1 MNMFVKQ
8 SNDFMYKVTIKN
20 ITRFELAMDHISID
34 MSFWQ
39 TIITIQQAKDWTKMA
54 KLARINDSVVG
65 QYVRVVVTIAL

>member
-39 TIITIQQAKDWTKMA
+39 TIITIQQAKD
-54 KLARINDSVVG
+54 
-65 QYVRVVVTIAL
+65 